1 MCGLRR
7 GVRCPGRRRLIG
19 VNPKDR
25 VRVVAPT
32 YALANTWASEH
43 EIARRRLWIAMTP
56 SAVAEFKTGAWVVLV
71 WPTGS
76 NGPTGLLDALLDRVN
91 AGELMLVRS

>member
-32 YALANTWASEH
+32 YALANAWASEH
-43 EIARRRLWIAMTP
+43 EISRRRLWIAMTP
-56 SAVAEFKTGAWVVLV
+56 SAVAELKKGTTVVLV

-76 NGPTGLLDALLDRVN
+76 RGCSGLLDALLDRVN
-91 AGELMLVRS
+91 AGELMLVHS